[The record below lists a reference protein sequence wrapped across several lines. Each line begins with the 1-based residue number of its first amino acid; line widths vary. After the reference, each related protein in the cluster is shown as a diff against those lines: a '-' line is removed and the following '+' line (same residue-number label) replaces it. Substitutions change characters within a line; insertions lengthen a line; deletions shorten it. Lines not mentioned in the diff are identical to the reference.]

1 MVIKTLAEMLA
12 ARKNDQNKGITF
24 IKGEH
29 EEHFISYKELYSRA
43 LSFLH
48 ALQDRGLRPG
58 DEAVF
63 QIEDNETFVT
73 AFWACLLGGLV
84 PVPVTVGN
92 NNEHRLKVF
101 NILGKL
107 MKPSLIISQKNLE
120 NLERFAIEKKIIE
133 GLKKMQKNTVLLE
146 NLECTDKQ
154 GDIYQSSASDTAFI
168 QFSSGSTGSPKGVV
182 LTHKNLLINTRALQ
196 KSTKPGDDETYLSW
210 MPLTHDMGLIAL
222 HLVPL
227 AAGWNQYLIPPQV
240 FIRDPL
246 LWLKK
251 ASEHKVTVTSSPN
264 FGYKHLLKFF
274 NPGECEDLDLSCI
287 RLIFNGA
294 EPISVEL
301 CYEFLERLA
310 RFGLKKTVIF
320 PGYGLAEA
328 SVVVATAEPGADIVP
343 VYVER
348 TSLNIGQKVIER
360 KRGSAGTAAFVEIGT
375 SVENCSLRIVNEP
388 GQEVGHRIVGH
399 IQVKGGNVTPGYYH
413 DKEATAK
420 IMTADQWLDT
430 GDLGFMRNGRLVITG
445 RAKDVIFANGQNY
458 YSHDLERLA
467 EKVKGIDASKI
478 AAVGVFN
485 DNLKEDEVLFFV
497 VYRKKE
503 LDEFV
508 GLANELKRYIHWQTG
523 LKVHHVIPVKT
534 IPKTT
539 SGKVQRYKFALDYT
553 NGEFRQVIDELNR
566 LFLSQI
572 EHISIPKEKEKPG
585 REKILVLI
593 LKRLTETLGYIVTDL
608 DRSLFEMG
616 IDSLK
621 VPQLQK
627 SLEDTFNID
636 LPVSL
641 ALDYPTVN
649 KMADYL
655 FYKLNPLEAE
665 ETDDQARFKR
675 ENINQTEPIAI
686 IGMACRFPGGADNP
700 GKFWENLI
708 NGVCS
713 IGEIPVARW
722 DVEKYYE
729 PSPEAPGKM
738 NTKYGGFL
746 HHIDRFDA
754 AFFKITP
761 LEARSMDP
769 QQRLLLEVCW
779 EALENTGLNIKQLK
793 GSRTGCFVGISSA
806 DYIERSTVSPGA
818 IGSYTHTGSMHS
830 TASGRIS
837 YFFGFQ
843 GPTLSIDTAC
853 SSSLVAVDQAVLNLL
868 DDRCDLALA
877 GGVNVILSP
886 NGHIGFSQL
895 NALSRDGRCKSFDD
909 SADGYGRSEG
919 CGFVVLKRLSAAQK
933 DGDNILALIAG
944 TSVMHNG
951 ESSGL
956 TVPNGVV
963 QERLIREAMH
973 NAHIK
978 PDDVDYLETHGSG
991 TKLGDPQEINALA
1004 NVFKNRR
1011 QKNKLLI
1018 GSVKTNIGHTESTAG
1033 IAGIIKVVLALQEEK
1048 IPPHLH
1054 FKVPNRA
1061 IPWDKIPIKVADKV
1075 NQWKKSPKPRIAGV
1089 SSFGISGT
1097 NAHVI
1102 LREAP
1107 GFENSG
1113 SEEKRPFHIL
1123 TLSAYKEES
1132 LPTLAA
1138 ECIDYLS
1145 GTDEKIEDIC
1155 YTTNISRTLFNN
1167 RAAVSGKT
1175 REEIIEKLSRY
1186 KKGSEYAGGYAS
1198 KGNKGL
1204 KDKVAFL
1211 FTGQGSQYPGMAREL
1226 FQSEPVFKEELER
1239 CDALFFNYIGKSIT
1253 RLLYR
1258 GDTTAEELSQ
1268 AVYAQ
1273 PVIFSL
1279 EYSLCRLWQSWG
1291 ITPSLV
1297 LGHSI
1302 GEYAAA
1308 CIAGVFTLEEAVKL
1322 VAIRGKLMHS
1332 VPGIGKMAG
1341 VLASEEKLM
1350 PLVSP
1355 YSASVSIAAV
1365 NAPESIT
1372 ISGSK
1377 ETMEIVIDKVKKAR
1391 FFIEPLN
1398 ISHPFHSILME
1409 PYIEQLRN
1417 AIGGVTFSKPGI
1429 PIVSTITGN
1438 IVNDEMCYAD
1448 YWSTHLRKTVRFYDA
1463 VKTVEEMGGRIF
1475 VEIGGTATLSG
1486 LAAECVKNKNALFL
1500 PSLRK
1505 GSNPW
1510 KELSNSLAALYSTGL
1525 EIDWEQF
1532 QEPYHRRKVVLPNY
1546 PFRRESYWL
1555 EYVPENGT
1563 PPVVPAESPE
1573 KSPENKYETGTV
1585 EVNIPEPV
1593 PEKKSIHEIR
1603 AGLKEMITIIS
1614 GHKPGDIGEA
1624 ASFFSMGLDSLM
1636 LVQLRKK
1643 INEKYDFDISLNQ
1656 FLTDL
1661 TTVETMAH
1669 FLMEQ
1674 IGETE
1679 AKQEWK
1685 QETIEIPV
1693 GGETREGSILKRR
1706 SRPEPVKINF
1716 RSTKL
1721 VEDELT
1727 SRQKEFVEAFINRY
1741 NKRTCKSKTYL
1752 DENRPFFSHW
1762 LNTLNFRMT
1771 LKELQY
1777 PLVAERAQGG
1787 YLWDID
1793 GNRYIDLALGYGVH
1807 YFGHRPAFVLEAIAE
1822 QSRKGFVLSPHSGM
1836 IGETAKLIC
1845 ELTGVERVTFCNT
1858 GSEAVMFALRL
1869 ARTVTKRDKIVCF
1882 AGSYHGVSDGVL
1894 AEADDYGTFPSSP
1907 GITQG
1912 MVEDVIVLTYGSSDS
1927 LDRIRELGD
1936 QLAGVLVEPVQS
1948 RRPGFQPKVFLQEL
1962 RKITSEIEAA
1972 LIFDEMITG
1981 FRIHP
1986 GGAQH
1991 HFGIKADIVTYGKI
2005 IGGGMPIGIVA
2016 GKKEYLDAVD
2026 GGPWNYGD
2034 SSLPEKETAFIA
2046 GTFSNH
2052 PLTVAA
2058 SHAVLSHIKARGP
2071 QLQESVNERTR
2082 CFVEHLNHFFEANKV
2097 PIRLKYF
2104 GPVFRFE
2111 SFGKY
2116 DLALLPIEMDIFFYL
2131 LMGKG
2136 VYTWERRICFFSP
2149 AHTHEDIQYVINAV
2163 KESIRELREGG
2174 FPFYDESGQAAKS
2187 IPHSHSN
2194 YYPTSP
2200 AQKGYFILQQ
2210 MKVFEKATHLAIAMT
2225 LEGTLDREKFAS
2237 AWQEI
2242 IKRHEALR
2250 TSFEV
2255 NDGEVVQEI
2264 HDTVEFAVSYK
2275 KIPMDMDRLDELIE
2289 AFIEPFDLS
2298 KPPLM
2303 RVCIAELSPGRFILV
2318 VDSHHIILD
2327 GHSANVIFQELI
2339 ILYRGKELPPVE
2351 IHYSDYMSR
2360 WQEYSNSSTFKAY
2373 EKFWVEKFSG
2383 DLPRLD
2389 LPVDFPRAVKS
2400 NYEGGVICSTIEKEK
2415 TRALKELA
2423 RTSDAT
2429 LFMVLLASY
2438 YILLHKLSG
2447 QEDIIVGIPVST
2459 QGEQGAEDTVG
2470 FLSNNLALR
2479 VHPGPDK
2486 NFQLFL
2492 RELKND
2498 WVQSYL
2504 NREYPYETLVETIE
2518 LEKDLSRNPLF
2529 DVMFIYENGN
2539 DRVLKLE
2546 DLVCEPYD
2554 FDMKFSVFDLTLEAI
2569 EQKGYLTIH
2578 FYYST
2583 GIYKK
2588 ETVEEWNA
2596 YFQQVLEEI
2605 SANPDMVIADI
2616 LKGLKKREK
2625 TAKPT
2630 SSVKGIEKNRTVLK
2644 TKPAP
2649 GGSAAVELPPAN
2661 KIEEQLIEIW
2671 KKELNLDHVGIN
2683 DNFFALGGRSFDTV
2697 RILSAVNHL
2706 LGTQLSLLALFE
2718 YPTVS
2723 ELACH
2728 IETVSAQPGE
2738 KPAPAIPAAPHMDAY
2753 ELSYAQLRYWSNVQL
2768 LSISEIPGMEV
2779 TGDVGIF
2786 EGNLDK
2792 KVLENAV
2799 QQLSGRHD
2807 ILRTTYDER
2816 NSSPVQIIHKDMS
2829 IPLGYHDLSCFPLE
2843 QQDER
2848 LAECLLK
2855 EFNRKF
2861 DLRTGP
2867 LIRFNLFKIDGSRHI
2882 LSCNAPH
2889 ISFDGWSF
2897 SVILEDLAAF
2907 YNALIPGETGTVS
2920 SSWPA
2925 LRYVDYVMWHNRRIR
2940 NGQLDRQADY
2950 WNKYIME
2957 KMPVAQLPPDLEE
2970 GAAQP
2975 EPSKILKL
2983 KIREAYVEKLREL
2996 AAGDNTTLFVTM
3008 LAVLKIWIATL
3019 SNQTI
3024 ITVGTVFSGR
3034 TYPELET
3041 IPGIM
3046 MNMMPLRSNLSGNP
3060 DCRQILRQTKQVVL
3074 ETYGNQDYPLELAA
3088 HKMRK
3093 VIDLNRDFYSIV
3105 FIGQESLEETVKF
3118 NGINSR
3124 FCPLSD
3130 FIGCKNDDD
3139 NDFLDFP
3146 YEMMQDLLI
3155 EMVEEKRQITLM
3167 VRYNHRKFHS
3177 HTIKRYFTYFIT
3189 LLEQFPDSLELRL
3202 SQLPPLEIDSLDELF
3217 ASPVGIE
3224 STSGD
3229 REKFVEPGE
3238 SVG

>member
-1 MVIKTLAEMLA
+1 MAIETLAEMLA
-12 ARKNDQNKGITF
+12 ERKNNRNKGITF

-29 EEHFISYKELYSRA
+29 DEHFISYKELYSRT

-92 NNEHRLKVF
+92 NDEHRLKVF

-120 NLERFAIEKKIIE
+120 NLERFAVEKKIIE
-133 GLKKMQKNTVLLE
+133 RLKKMQKNTILLE

-154 GDIYQSSASDTAFI
+154 GDIYRSSASDTAFI

-182 LTHKNLLINTRALQ
+182 LTHKNLSINTRALQ
-196 KSTKPGDDETYLSW
+196 KGIKPGDDETYLSW
-210 MPLTHDMGLIAL
+210 MPLTHDMGLIAF

-227 AAGWNQYLIPPQV
+227 AAGWNQCLIPPQV
-240 FIRDPL
+240 FIRHPL

-251 ASEHKVTVTSSPN
+251 AAEHKVTVTSSPN

-328 SVVVATAEPGADIVP
+328 SVAVAVAEPGTEIVP

-348 TSLNIGQKVIER
+348 TSLNIGQKVIEK
-360 KRGSAGTAAFVEIGT
+360 KRGSTGTAAFVEIGP
-375 SVENCSLRIVNEP
+375 SIENCSLGITDEQ
-388 GQEVGHRIVGH
+388 GQEVGDRIVGH
-399 IQVKGGNVTPGYYH
+399 IQVKGGNVTAGYYH

-445 RAKDVIFANGQNY
+445 REKDIIFANGQNY

-467 EKVKGIDASKI
+467 ETVKGIDATKI

-485 DNLKEDEVLFFV
+485 DDLKEDEVLFFV

-503 LDEFV
+503 LDEFA
-508 GLANELKRYIHWQTG
+508 GLANELKRTIHRQTG
-523 LKVHHVIPVKT
+523 LKVHHVIPVKA

-553 NGEFRQVIDELNR
+553 RGTFRQVIDELNR
-566 LFLSQI
+566 LFLLQI
-572 EHISIPKEKEKPG
+572 EHISIPKEKEKPD

-608 DRSLFEMG
+608 DRSLFAMG

-655 FYKLNPLEAE
+655 FYKLHPREAE
-665 ETDDQARFKR
+665 EADDQARFKR
-675 ENINQTEPIAI
+675 ENINQTGPIAI

-700 GKFWENLI
+700 GRFWENLI

-713 IGEIPVARW
+713 IGEIPVDRW
-722 DVEKYYE
+722 DVEKYYD
-729 PSPEAPGKM
+729 PSPETPGAPGKM
-738 NTKYGGFL
+738 KTRYGGFL

-769 QQRLLLEVCW
+769 QQRLLLEICW
-779 EALENTGLNIKQLK
+779 EAVENAGLNIKQLQ

-806 DYIERSTVSPGA
+806 DYIGRSTVSPGS
-818 IGSYTHTGSMHS
+818 IGSYTYTGSMQS
-830 TASGRIS
+830 TASGRLS

-853 SSSLVAVDQAVLNLL
+853 SSSLVAIDQAVLNLL
-868 DDRCDLALA
+868 DGRCDLALA
-877 GGVNVILSP
+877 GGVNIILSP

-895 NALSRDGRCKSFDD
+895 NALSRDGKCKSFDD

-919 CGFVVLKRLSAAQK
+919 CGVVVLKSFSAAQR

-1018 GSVKTNIGHTESTAG
+1018 GSVKTNIGHTESAAG

-1061 IPWDKIPIKVADKV
+1061 VPWDKIPIKVADKV

-1102 LREAP
+1102 LRETP
-1107 GFENSG
+1107 GFENRR

-1123 TLSAYKEES
+1123 TLSAHKEES

-1138 ECIDYLS
+1138 EYSDYLS
-1145 GTDEKIEDIC
+1145 GTDENIEDIC
-1155 YTTNISRTLFNN
+1155 YTTNITRTLFNN
-1167 RAAVSGKT
+1167 RAAVLGKT
-1175 REEIIEKLSRY
+1175 GEEIIEKLSRY
-1186 KKGSEYAGGYAS
+1186 KKGAECAGVYAL
-1198 KGNKGL
+1198 KGNKGW
-1204 KDKVAFL
+1204 KDKPVFL
-1211 FTGQGSQYPGMAREL
+1211 FTGQGSQYPGMAGEL
-1226 FQSEPVFKEELER
+1226 YQSEPVFKEELDR
-1239 CDALFFNYIGKSIT
+1239 CDALFSDYIGKSIT

-1258 GDTTAEELSQ
+1258 DNTRAGELSQ

-1273 PVIFSL
+1273 PAIFSL

-1332 VPGIGKMAG
+1332 VPRIGKMAG

-1355 YSASVSIAAV
+1355 YSASVSTAAV
-1365 NAPESIT
+1365 NGPESIT
-1372 ISGSK
+1372 LSGSK

-1391 FFIEPLN
+1391 FFIEPLD

-1417 AIGGVTFSKPGI
+1417 AIGGVTFSKPVI

-1438 IVNDEMCYAD
+1438 IVTDEMCYAD

-1463 VKTVEEMGGRIF
+1463 VKTVEETGGRIF

-1505 GSNPW
+1505 GSHPW

-1525 EIDWEQF
+1525 DINWEQF
-1532 QEPYHRRKVVLPNY
+1532 HGPYHRRKAVLPNY

-1555 EYVPENGT
+1555 EYVPGNET
-1563 PPVVPAESPE
+1563 PLVVPAEAPE

-1585 EVNIPEPV
+1585 EVNIPKPV
-1593 PEKKSIHEIR
+1593 PEKKSIHDIR

-1614 GHKPGDIGEA
+1614 GHKPEDIGTD

-1643 INEKYDFDISLNQ
+1643 INKKYDLDISLNQ
-1656 FLTDL
+1656 LLTDL

-1669 FLMEQ
+1669 FLMEH
-1674 IGETE
+1674 IEETE
-1679 AKQEWK
+1679 
-1685 QETIEIPV
+1685 TIKIPV
-1693 GGETREGSILKRR
+1693 DGETREGSILKRR
-1706 SRPEPVKINF
+1706 PRPGPVKINLRTF
-1716 RSTKL
+1716 KRA
-1721 VEDELT
+1721 EDELT
-1727 SRQKEFVEAFINRY
+1727 SPQKEFVEAFINRY

-1777 PLVAERAQGG
+1777 PLVAERARGG
-1787 YLWDID
+1787 YLWDIN

-1807 YFGHRPAFVLEAIAE
+1807 YFGHCPAFVLEAIAG
-1822 QSRKGFVLSPHSGM
+1822 QSQKGFVLSPHSGK

-1858 GSEAVMFALRL
+1858 GSEAVMFAIRL
-1869 ARTVTKRDKIVCF
+1869 ARTVTKRDKIVRF
-1882 AGSYHGVSDGVL
+1882 AGSYHGVYDGVL

-1912 MVEDVIVLTYGSSDS
+1912 TVEDVIVLSYGSSDS
-1927 LDRIRELGD
+1927 LDRIKELGD

-1948 RRPGFQPKVFLQEL
+1948 RRPGFQPGVFLQEL
-1962 RKITSEIEAA
+1962 RKITAEIGAA

-1991 HFGIKADIVTYGKI
+1991 HFGIKADIVTYGKV

-2046 GTFSNH
+2046 GTFANH

-2058 SHAVLSHIKARGP
+2058 AHAVLSHIKARGP

-2082 CFVEHLNHFFEANKV
+2082 CFAEHLNHFFEENKV

-2111 SFGKY
+2111 SFGTY

-2131 LMGKG
+2131 LMEKG

-2149 AHTHEDIQYVINAV
+2149 AHTHENIQYVINAV

-2174 FPFYDESGQAAKS
+2174 FPFYDEPGQAAKRILDS
-2187 IPHSHSN
+2187 SN
-2194 YYPTSP
+2194 YYPASP

-2225 LEGTLDREKFAS
+2225 LEGTLDREKFTW

-2242 IKRHEALR
+2242 INRHEVLR
-2250 TSFEV
+2250 TSFEIY
-2255 NDGEVVQEI
+2255 DGNVVQKI
-2264 HDTVEFAVSYK
+2264 HDAVEFAVSYK
-2275 KIPMDMDRLDELIE
+2275 KTPMDMDRDRVDELIE
-2289 AFIEPFDLS
+2289 TFIEPFDLS

-2318 VDSHHIILD
+2318 VDSHHIIMD

-2339 ILYRGKELPPVE
+2339 ILYRGEELPPLQM
-2351 IHYSDYMSR
+2351 HYCDYMSR
-2360 WQEYSNSSTFKAY
+2360 WQEYSNSSTFKTY
-2373 EKFWVEKFSG
+2373 EKSWVEKFSG

-2389 LPVDFPRAVKS
+2389 LPVDFPRTVKS
-2400 NYEGGVICSTIEKEK
+2400 NYEGGMICSRIEKEK

-2429 LFMVLLASY
+2429 LFMVLSASY
-2438 YILLHKLSG
+2438 CILLHKLSG

-2459 QGEQGAEDTVG
+2459 RGEQGADDTVG

-2486 NFQLFL
+2486 TFRLFL
-2492 RELKND
+2492 REVKND
-2498 WVQSYL
+2498 WLQSYL
-2504 NREYPYETLVETIE
+2504 NRDYPYETLLETIE

-2539 DRVLKLE
+2539 DRVLKLG
-2546 DLVCEPYD
+2546 DMVCELYD
-2554 FDMKFSVFDLTLEAI
+2554 LDLKFSVFDLTLEVI
-2569 EQKGYLTIH
+2569 EIKGYLSIH
-2578 FYYST
+2578 LYYST
-2583 GIYKK
+2583 GLSKK
-2588 ETVEEWNA
+2588 ETAEEWNA
-2596 YFQQVLEEI
+2596 CFQQVLEEI
-2605 SANPDMVIADI
+2605 LANPDMVIADI

-2625 TAKPT
+2625 TAKPA
-2630 SSVKGIEKNRTVLK
+2630 SSVKGMEKNRT
-2644 TKPAP
+2644 A
-2649 GGSAAVELPPAN
+2649 AAVELPPAN
-2661 KIEEQLIEIW
+2661 KIGEQLIEIW
-2671 KKELNLDHVGIN
+2671 KKELNLDQVGIN

-2697 RILSAVNHL
+2697 RIISAVNRQ

-2728 IETVSAQPGE
+2728 IETVSPQPGE
-2738 KPAPAIPAAPHMDAY
+2738 KAAPTIPAAPPMDAY
-2753 ELSYAQLRYWSNVQL
+2753 ELSYAQVRYWSTVQL

-2779 TGDVGIF
+2779 TGDIGIF

-2792 KVLENAV
+2792 KALENAV
-2799 QQLSGRHD
+2799 QQLAGKHD

-2829 IPLGYHDLSCFPLE
+2829 IPLEYHDLSCSPLD

-2848 LAECLLK
+2848 LVECLLK

-2867 LIRFNLFKIDGSRHI
+2867 LIRFNLFKIHDSRHI
-2882 LSCNAPH
+2882 LFCNAPH
-2889 ISFDGWSF
+2889 ISFDGLSF
-2897 SVILEDLAAF
+2897 SIILEDLANF

-2920 SSWPA
+2920 SSRPA
-2925 LRYVDYVMWHNRRIR
+2925 RHYVDYVMWHNRRIR

-2957 KMPVAQLPPDLEE
+2957 KMPVAQLPPDFEE

-2975 EPSKILKL
+2975 EPAKILKL
-2983 KIREAYVEKLREL
+2983 KIRGACVEKLREL
-2996 AAGDNTTLFVTM
+2996 AAGDNTTLFVTV
-3008 LAVLKIWIATL
+3008 LAVLKIWTATL

-3046 MNMMPLRSNLSGNP
+3046 MNTMPLRSNLSGNP

-3074 ETYGNQDYPLELAA
+3074 EAYSNQDYPLELAA

-3093 VIDLNRDFYSIV
+3093 IIDLNRDFYSIV
-3105 FIGQESLEETVKF
+3105 FIGQESLGETVKF
-3118 NGINSR
+3118 SGINSC
-3124 FCPLSD
+3124 FSPLSD

-3139 NDFLDFP
+3139 SDFLDFP
-3146 YEMMQDLLI
+3146 YEMIHDFLI

-3167 VRYNHRKFHS
+3167 VRYNHRKFRS
-3177 HTIKRYFTYFIT
+3177 QTVKRYFTHFIT
-3189 LLEQFPDSLELRL
+3189 LLEQFPDSMGFRL
-3202 SQLPPLEIDSLDELF
+3202 SQLPPLEIDSFDELF
-3217 ASPVGIE
+3217 ASPGGMVSIPGE
-3224 STSGD
+3224 K
-3229 REKFVEPGE
+3229 EKFVEPGG
-3238 SVG
+3238 SPG